1 MRLFLANTLWKRQ
14 LRTLVQSAVTFAA
27 LTFIIG
33 LLEIIRNLALGRSVA
48 AEFFRVG
55 TTVGTIILAIQIF
68 ISGLLLGAE
77 EEENQTHS
85 FVLRLPV
92 SKVRWVAERLLGV
105 VIGLIICL
113 LLLLC
118 DAIILGLY
126 LKLPAF
132 WHELWDSCIPPGFLA
147 TTVFE
152 SSNLALGFSF
162 FWISACCAAWT
173 KKVLPSAII
182 SVGTIF
188 LLLLV
193 FGKLVMHTRFSI
205 LNPMQGVAI
214 GFFIIAFVFIG
225 FFFFAISR
233 REGT

>member
-1 MRLFLANTLWKRQ
+1 MKLYSANTIWKRQ
-14 LRTLVQSAVTFAA
+14 LRTLVQSAATIAA
-27 LTFIIG
+27 FTFIIG
-33 LLEIIRNLALGRSVA
+33 SLEIIRNLALGRSVA
-48 AEFFRVG
+48 AEFFRAG
-55 TTVGTIILAIQIF
+55 TTVGTVILAIQIF

-105 VIGLIICL
+105 IIGLIICF

-126 LKLPAF
+126 LK
-132 WHELWDSCIPPGFLA
+132 IPGFWNGLWNSII
-147 TTVFE
+147 TVLIF
-152 SSNLALGFSF
+152 SNLALGISY
-162 FWISACCAAWT
+162 FWIFACCAAWT
-173 KKVLPSAII
+173 KKALPSAII

-188 LLLLV
+188 LMLV
-193 FGKLVMHTRFSI
+193 VLGKLVMRTRYSVLHPF
-205 LNPMQGVAI
+205 QGIAV
-214 GFFIIAFVFIG
+214 GFFIIAFVFMG
-225 FFFFAISR
+225 FFFLAISR

>member
-1 MRLFLANTLWKRQ
+1 MKIYSANTIWKRQ
-14 LRTLVQSAVTFAA
+14 LRTLIQSAATFAA
-27 LTFIIG
+27 LTLIVG
-33 LLEIIRNLALGRSVA
+33 LLDIVKNLLFGRSVVG
-48 AEFFRVG
+48 EFFKSC
-55 TTVGTIILAIQIF
+55 TTGGTIILAVQIF

-105 VIGLIICL
+105 IIGLIICF

-126 LKLPAF
+126 LK
-132 WHELWDSCIPPGFLA
+132 IPGFWNGLWNSI
-147 TTVFE
+147 TTVFTFP
-152 SSNLALGFSF
+152 NLALGFSY
-162 FWISACCAAWT
+162 FWISASCAAWT
-173 KKVLPSAII
+173 KKALPSAII

-188 LLLLV
+188 LMLMVLDE
-193 FGKLVMHTRFSI
+193 LVMHTRFSI
-205 LNPMQGVAI
+205 LHPFQGIAF
-214 GFFIIAFVFIG
+214 GFFIIAFVFMG

>member
-1 MRLFLANTLWKRQ
+1 MKLFSANTIWKRQ
-14 LRTLVQSAVTFAA
+14 LRTLIQAAATFAA
-27 LTFIIG
+27 FTFIIG

-48 AEFFRVG
+48 AEFFRTG
-55 TTVGTIILAIQIF
+55 TTVGTVILAIQIF
-68 ISGLLLGAE
+68 VSGLLLGAE

-105 VIGLIICL
+105 IIGLIICL

-118 DAIILGLY
+118 DAIVLGLY
-126 LKLPAF
+126 LK
-132 WHELWDSCIPPGFLA
+132 IPGFWPGLWNSI
-147 TTVFE
+147 TTVFTF
-152 SSNLALGFSF
+152 SNLALGFSY

-173 KKVLPSAII
+173 KKALPSAII

-188 LLLLV
+188 LMLMVLDE
-193 FGKLVMHTRFSI
+193 FVMHTRFSI
-205 LNPMQGVAI
+205 LHPFQGTAV
-214 GFFIIAFVFIG
+214 GFFIIAFVFMG
-225 FFFFAISR
+225 LFFFAISR